1 MLEKP
6 ILESFIYIVKILKV
20 SYYSCSS
27 ILASLW
33 KSGVQTWEYL
43 AHSSNFSAGW
53 KSLSYILNVFLHGR
67 PALAL
72 SYLPLKESVG
82 LISIKLS
89 SPVFPVNLCILRH
102 SRSQAVLIRS
112 GLIYSEPGVLCL
124 ARTAPLHSRSPFG
137 KPNGWLTRQDALLH
151 PLTAHWRITTASREE
166 GSASTLL
173 ANSLRPTVNR
183 HCTQVSTCYVHW
195 TNSRR

>member
-53 KSLSYILNVFLHGR
+53 KSLSYILNVFYMADQR
-67 PALAL
+67 WL
-72 SYLPLKESVG
+72 SATYRWKSLSGSSQLSCLLPFSP
-82 LISIKLS
+82 LICAFWDTREAK
-89 SPVFPVNLCILRH
+89 
-102 SRSQAVLIRS
+102 
-112 GLIYSEPGVLCL
+112 
-124 ARTAPLHSRSPFG
+124 PF
-137 KPNGWLTRQDALLH
+137 
-151 PLTAHWRITTASREE
+151 
-166 GSASTLL
+166 
-173 ANSLRPTVNR
+173 
-183 HCTQVSTCYVHW
+183 
-195 TNSRR
+195 

>member
-1 MLEKP
+1 MLEKT

-43 AHSSNFSAGW
+43 VHSSNFSAGW
-53 KSLSYILNVFLHGR
+53 KSLSYILNVVFLHGR

-89 SPVFPVNLCILRH
+89 SPVFPVNLCILRP

-112 GLIYSEPGVLCL
+112 GL
-124 ARTAPLHSRSPFG
+124 
-137 KPNGWLTRQDALLH
+137 D
-151 PLTAHWRITTASREE
+151 
-166 GSASTLL
+166 
-173 ANSLRPTVNR
+173 
-183 HCTQVSTCYVHW
+183 
-195 TNSRR
+195 

>member
-1 MLEKP
+1 MLEKT

-53 KSLSYILNVFLHGR
+53 KSLSYILNVVFLHGR

-89 SPVFPVNLCILRH
+89 SPVFPVNLCILRP

-112 GLIYSEPGVLCL
+112 GL
-124 ARTAPLHSRSPFG
+124 
-137 KPNGWLTRQDALLH
+137 D
-151 PLTAHWRITTASREE
+151 
-166 GSASTLL
+166 
-173 ANSLRPTVNR
+173 
-183 HCTQVSTCYVHW
+183 
-195 TNSRR
+195 